1 MSGISDALNSSAN
14 NLRSLNRSLSII
26 QSNVGNASTPG
37 YARQDVGAALDS
49 ASAADPLQQA
59 SSRDEFAESAVYRQ
73 NSKLGQFDQLSTILA
88 TVEPNYPA
96 SGDTG
101 IPKSIS
107 DLFAT
112 FSALSANPND
122 TSARQLV
129 FDRARQVALNFNSTA
144 TSLGNALAGARQQVS
159 ASVDSINH
167 LAGLIRDFNGSQ
179 RDSSGAVS
187 DPNVDAKLHAT
198 IEQLSEFGNVQTLR
212 QNDGTLTVLLDGQ
225 TPLVVGTQQ
234 YQIQV
239 DTTSGPTVSVK
250 DSNGG
255 DITSQ
260 VSAGRL
266 GGALQAVNQLLPSYQ
281 NGLDQLA
288 QGIADAVNGAL
299 AAGVDA
305 SGAPGAALFTYTAG
319 NAAASLAFTGITTA
333 QVAAAAPGA
342 PGGNGN
348 ALALSALGTS
358 PVLNGLTFAGFYGSL
373 SSQVGSDVASA
384 GDNQTAQ
391 QQLLAQARA
400 QRTASSG
407 VSLDEEAVRLVE
419 FQTAYQA
426 IAKLV
431 TVLDQLSQ
439 TTIAMIP

>member
-1 MSGISDALNSSAN
+1 MT
-14 NLRSLNRSLSII
+14 LR
-26 QSNVGNASTPG
+26 
-37 YARQDVGAALDS
+37 
-49 ASAADPLQQA
+49 
-59 SSRDEFAESAVYRQ
+59 
-73 NSKLGQFDQLSTILA
+73 K
-88 TVEPNYPA
+88 
-96 SGDTG
+96 
-101 IPKSIS
+101 
-107 DLFAT
+107 
-112 FSALSANPND
+112 
-122 TSARQLV
+122 
-129 FDRARQVALNFNSTA
+129 
-144 TSLGNALAGARQQVS
+144 
-159 ASVDSINH
+159 
-167 LAGLIRDFNGSQ
+167 AGLW
-179 RDSSGAVS
+179 GA
-187 DPNVDAKLHAT
+187 
-198 IEQLSEFGNVQTLR
+198 
-212 QNDGTLTVLLDGQ
+212 GTLTVLLDGQ
-225 TPLVVGTQQ
+225 TPLVVGTHQ

-373 SSQVGSDVASA
+373 SSQVGPDVASA

-391 QQLLAQARA
+391 QQLLA
-400 QRTASSG
+400 G
-407 VSLDEEAVRLVE
+407 G
-419 FQTAYQA
+419 
-426 IAKLV
+426 
-431 TVLDQLSQ
+431 
-439 TTIAMIP
+439 

>member
-14 NLRSLNRSLSII
+14 NLRSLNNSLSII

-37 YARQDVGAALDS
+37 YARQDLGS
-49 ASAADPLQQA
+49 ALQQA
-59 SSRDEFAESAVYRQ
+59 TSRDEFAELAVHRQ
-73 NSKLGQFDQLSTILA
+73 NSKLGQFDLLSSTLA

-96 SGDTG
+96 SGESG
-101 IPKSIS
+101 IPKSVS

-122 TSARQLV
+122 NGARQLV

-144 TSLGNALAGARQQVS
+144 ASLGNALADARRQVS
-159 ASVDSINH
+159 ATVDTINH
-167 LAGLIRDFNGSQ
+167 LAGLVRDFNTSE
-179 RDSSGAVS
+179 RNSSGNVS

-198 IEQLSEFGNVQTLR
+198 LDQLSEFANIQTLR
-212 QNDGTLTVLLDGQ
+212 QSDGSLSVLLDGQ
-225 TPLVVGTQQ
+225 TPLVVGGKQF
-234 YQIQV
+234 QIQV
-239 DTTSGPTVSVK
+239 DTTSSPTASIA
-250 DSNGG
+250 DSNGV

-260 VSAGRL
+260 ISGGRL
-266 GGALQAVNQLLPSYQ
+266 GGGLQAVNQLLPSYQ
-281 NGLDQLA
+281 NGLNQLA
-288 QGIADAVNGAL
+288 QGIADAVNGVL

-305 SGAPGAALFTYTAG
+305 TGAPGAALFTYTAP
-319 NAAASLAFTGITTA
+319 NPAASLAFTGITTA

-358 PVLNGLTFAGFYGSL
+358 PVLNGLTFAGFYGGL
-373 SSQVGSDVASA
+373 ASQVGSDVASA
-384 GDNQTAQ
+384 RDNQTAQ

-426 IAKLV
+426 TAKLV
-431 TVLDQLSQ
+431 SVLDQLSQ
-439 TTIAMIP
+439 ATLAMIH

>member
-1 MSGISDALNSSAN
+1 
-14 NLRSLNRSLSII
+14 
-26 QSNVGNASTPG
+26 
-37 YARQDVGAALDS
+37 
-49 ASAADPLQQA
+49 
-59 SSRDEFAESAVYRQ
+59 
-73 NSKLGQFDQLSTILA
+73 
-88 TVEPNYPA
+88 
-96 SGDTG
+96 
-101 IPKSIS
+101 
-107 DLFAT
+107 
-112 FSALSANPND
+112 
-122 TSARQLV
+122 
-129 FDRARQVALNFNSTA
+129 
-144 TSLGNALAGARQQVS
+144 
-159 ASVDSINH
+159 
-167 LAGLIRDFNGSQ
+167 
-179 RDSSGAVS
+179 
-187 DPNVDAKLHAT
+187 
-198 IEQLSEFGNVQTLR
+198 
-212 QNDGTLTVLLDGQ
+212 
-225 TPLVVGTQQ
+225 
-234 YQIQV
+234 
-239 DTTSGPTVSVK
+239 
-250 DSNGG
+250 
-255 DITSQ
+255 
-260 VSAGRL
+260 
-266 GGALQAVNQLLPSYQ
+266 LLPSYR

-288 QGIADAVNGAL
+288 QGIADTVNGAL

-426 IAKLV
+426 TAKLV